1 MEMSKDATESQ
12 RKSYSWKPRRVSP
25 WAVMPI
31 LLSMISAGV
40 AVLLLVD
47 EQLELQDGFT
57 SFGWANWVPF
67 APVVWIAL
75 SAILAAIGIATEL
88 ISRFRV
94 PPATW
99 RVKVEL
105 QQALID
111 LGLLDGEDTRRWRGI
126 FWCAPF
132 GKYRRREKLY
142 TLLFD
147 CRTVKATPQ
156 VFKEMEQRIAGFHKS
171 QDAAIEPYRRKGK
184 RACYQLMLWYGTSPY
199 EKGLKDV
206 APW

>member
-1 MEMSKDATESQ
+1 MEALKDALELQRESY
-12 RKSYSWKPRRVSP
+12 RWKPRRVSP
-25 WAVMPI
+25 WAVI
-31 LLSMISAGV
+31 LMIPAMISAGI
-40 AVLLLVD
+40 AVVLLVD
-47 EQLELQDGFT
+47 EQLEAQEGFT
-57 SFGWANWVPF
+57 SFGWADWVPF
-67 APVVWIAL
+67 DIATW
-75 SAILAAIGIATEL
+75 STLAAAFLAIGVAAEL
-88 ISRFRV
+88 VSRFRV

-105 QQALID
+105 QRALID
-111 LGLLDGEDTRRWRGI
+111 LGLLDGEDTRRWRGV

-132 GKYRRREKLY
+132 GKYSRREKLY

-156 VFKEMEQRIAGFHKS
+156 VFKEMEQCIAGFHRS
-171 QDAAIEPYRRKGK
+171 QDAAIEPYHRKGK

-199 EKGLKDV
+199 EKGLKDA

>member
-1 MEMSKDATESQ
+1 MEAIKDAIELQRESN
-12 RKSYSWKPRRVSP
+12 RWKPRQVSR
-25 WAVMPI
+25 WAVVPI
-31 LLSMISAGV
+31 LLAMISAGI

-47 EQLELQDGFT
+47 GHLETQEGFT
-57 SFGWANWVPF
+57 PLGWAEWVPF
-67 APVVWIAL
+67 GAATWVV
-75 SAILAAIGIATEL
+75 LAASLAVVGAIAEL
-88 ISRFRV
+88 VSRFRV

-105 QQALID
+105 QRALID
-111 LGLLDGEDTRRWRGI
+111 LGLLDGEDTRRWRGV

-132 GKYRRREKLY
+132 GKYSRREKLY

-156 VFKEMEQRIAGFHKS
+156 VFKEMEQSIAGFHRS

-199 EKGLKDV
+199 EKGLKDA